1 MKIVVCYASPDYKSR
16 LTDELVSAGKEYVQ
30 KYFPKGLL
38 DIYWLNTKKQSLE
51 KYLLKNEGISAV
63 FVPENMTDTI
73 EVVKRHKIKIEKFG
87 EKDTE
92 KRKTYYGTTTKKFLW
107 RRFEPYLLQSFT
119 TLYKINK
126 ETLVVKKLI
135 PETTQLSELTDVSCL
150 FFQNTED
157 LKVYLKE
164 QSAKE
169 IANIEV
175 QLRTLEK
182 KRETLLMNK
191 EESLKLIEEL

>member
-1 MKIVVCYASPDYKSR
+1 MKIVVCYASPEYKSR

-51 KYLLKNEGISAV
+51 KYLLKNENISAI

-92 KRKTYYGTTTKKFLW
+92 KTH
-107 RRFEPYLLQSFT
+107 E
-119 TLYKINK
+119 
-126 ETLVVKKLI
+126 E
-135 PETTQLSELTDVSCL
+135 
-150 FFQNTED
+150 
-157 LKVYLKE
+157 KVYDKVK
-164 QSAKE
+164 SKMSDIHIYYPTVNNAKK
-169 IANIEV
+169 IYI
-175 QLRTLEK
+175 
-182 KRETLLMNK
+182 
-191 EESLKLIEEL
+191 I